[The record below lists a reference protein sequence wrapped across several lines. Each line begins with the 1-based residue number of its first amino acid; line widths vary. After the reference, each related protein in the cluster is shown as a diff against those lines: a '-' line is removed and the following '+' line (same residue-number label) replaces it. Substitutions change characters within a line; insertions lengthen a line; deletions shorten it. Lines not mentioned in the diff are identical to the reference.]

1 MKKHLPVLAALLLV
15 ACALPLSAAP
25 VPSKVVANQSLEA
38 RNADLAVIHDVVSN
52 EVVATALAQHGFTQ
66 AQVEQRMAQLST
78 QDVHQLAQNL
88 NQLQAAGLTRQEW
101 TWIAIG
107 AVAVIIIIAAVS

>member
-1 MKKHLPVLAALLLV
+1 MKRHLPILVALLLV
-15 ACALPLSAAP
+15 VVALPLSASP

-38 RNADLAVIHDVVSN
+38 RNADLAVVQDVVSN
-52 EVVATALAQHGFTQ
+52 EVVATALAQRGFTQ
-66 AQVEQRMAQLST
+66 SQIEQRIAQLNQ
-78 QDVHQLAQNL
+78 QDLHQLAQNL

>member
-1 MKKHLPVLAALLLV
+1 MKKHLPALAALLLV
-15 ACALPLSAAP
+15 AVALPLSASP

-38 RNADLAVIHDVVSN
+38 RNADLAVIRDVVSN
-52 EVVATALAQHGFTQ
+52 EVVATALAQRGFTQ